1 MKIFRLEIIY
11 NDMEYACTN
20 EYPKKQLRVYYS
32 KWMMQNKKKGEKYS
46 LKCVVITTY
55 TWNRSGEKMITSDNP
70 FLKSYHEKM
79 LNEKNGQTWYHINE
93 NNISKCWNNAS
104 FYYFRWA
111 TRHVST
117 ILNNNTSLGQKKLMI
132 ITSHQIY
139 Y

>member
-32 KWMMQNKKKGEKYS
+32 KWMMQNIKKKGRKYS

-70 FLKSYHEKM
+70 FLKSYHEIM
-79 LNEKNGQTWYHINE
+79 MNEKMAKHD
-93 NNISKCWNNAS
+93 
-104 FYYFRWA
+104 
-111 TRHVST
+111 
-117 ILNNNTSLGQKKLMI
+117 
-132 ITSHQIY
+132 IT
-139 Y
+139 